1 MTIALDEINVVA
13 AHCSQSK
20 HLVYDLKMRECFFV
34 FLMDPAASNVEE
46 TK

>member
-1 MTIALDEINVVA
+1 MTIALDEINIVA
-13 AHCSQSK
+13 AHCRQSN
-20 HLVYDLKMRECFFV
+20 HLVYDLKRRECFF